1 MQGKLLL
8 GTQEK
13 PVWYGAWKHKAV
25 PVQYKAW
32 SCYKSSCWWPKMT
45 AKTLGK
51 AWVSLSMKTFCP
63 STHICRYIHPY
74 ICNSIPIWLNTWPHA
89 TTIWVAGYYFCSFHR
104 YFVTRL
110 TEQIFLKRKL
120 HQRGP
125 TNGSMATK
133 TVRVLSFVSAIGI
146 FLNQIHSMC
155 LWWSYS

>member
-1 MQGKLLL
+1 MVNGSIKQCQCSTKHEVAIRALADDQKWRPKHWGKPEWVCLWKRFVRPHLSV
-8 GTQEK
+8 GT
-13 PVWYGAWKHKAV
+13 
-25 PVQYKAW
+25 
-32 SCYKSSCWWPKMT
+32 
-45 AKTLGK
+45 
-51 AWVSLSMKTFCP
+51 
-63 STHICRYIHPY
+63 YILTSVIPY
-74 ICNSIPIWLNTWPHA
+74 LFGLHA
-89 TTIWVAGYYFCSFHR
+89 TTLWVAGYYFCKELLLNVCSFHR

-110 TEQIFLKRKL
+110 TEQTCLKRKL